1 MEEITRFVNS
11 IDKEVANEN
20 NRQILRVVETGFFTI
35 QNQPDI
41 DLKDKILEEVEPM
54 IYTIYHWNLIRHISS
69 GTDTVLVG
77 CENLAKKERVIFGT
91 VPWL

>member
-54 IYTIYHWNLIRHISS
+54 IYTIYH
-69 GTDTVLVG
+69 
-77 CENLAKKERVIFGT
+77 
-91 VPWL
+91 